1 MTDTDEAVDKI
12 LDAVVQAA
20 PQVRAG
26 LWERRGSEIDIDH
39 PTGDAVIGADVFAD
53 EVFFDH
59 LTDLSVVGA
68 YASEDREEAVDL
80 GDGFAVTVDPLDGS
94 SNVAS
99 NNLVG
104 SIIGV
109 YDGELPA
116 GGDAMVAAAYL
127 VYGPITTMVVAV
139 DDTVTELA
147 VTEAGARRLR
157 RDVTLPSDPVVY
169 GFGGKDPDWTPAF
182 ATFAAEIRDELKLR
196 YGGAM
201 IGDVNQVLS
210 YGGMFA
216 YPALRDTPRGN
227 FASSSRRYRWG
238 TSSRLQVVPHRTVL
252 TLSLI
257 STPRVCMTGHQCTSA
272 TSDSSTGW
280 KSHSGEGS
288 AQSGVNRSFLSG

>member
-1 MTDTDEAVDKI
+1 MTDTDEAVDEI

-80 GDGFAVTVDPLDGS
+80 ADGFAVTVDPLDGS

-216 YPALRDTPRGN
+216 YPALRDTPEGKLRLQFEAIPMGYIIETAGG
-227 FASSSRRYRWG
+227 ASSDG
-238 TSSRLQVVPHRTVL
+238 THSLLDIDPEGLHDRTPVYLGNERLIDRL
-252 TLSLI
+252 EDAL
-257 STPRVCMTGHQCTSA
+257 G
-272 TSDSSTGW
+272 
-280 KSHSGEGS
+280 
-288 AQSGVNRSFLSG
+288 

>member
-1 MTDTDEAVDKI
+1 MTDTDEAVDEI

-80 GDGFAVTVDPLDGS
+80 ADGFAVTVDPLDGS

-116 GGDAMVAAAYL
+116 GGEAMVAAAYL

-216 YPALRDTPRGN
+216 YPALRDTPEGKLRLQFEAIPMGYIIETAGG
-227 FASSSRRYRWG
+227 ASSDG
-238 TSSRLQVVPHRTVL
+238 THSLLDIDPEGLHDRTPVYLGNERLIDRL
-252 TLSLI
+252 EIAL
-257 STPRVCMTGHQCTSA
+257 G
-272 TSDSSTGW
+272 
-280 KSHSGEGS
+280 
-288 AQSGVNRSFLSG
+288 

>member
-1 MTDTDEAVDKI
+1 MTDTDEAVDEI

-39 PTGDAVIGADVFAD
+39 PTDDAVIGADVFAD

-80 GDGFAVTVDPLDGS
+80 ADGFAVTVDPLDGS

-216 YPALRDTPRGN
+216 YPALRDTPEGKLRLQFEAIPMGYIIETAGG
-227 FASSSRRYRWG
+227 ASSDG
-238 TSSRLQVVPHRTVL
+238 THSLLDIDPKGLHDRTPVYLGNERLIDRL
-252 TLSLI
+252 EDAL
-257 STPRVCMTGHQCTSA
+257 G
-272 TSDSSTGW
+272 
-280 KSHSGEGS
+280 
-288 AQSGVNRSFLSG
+288 